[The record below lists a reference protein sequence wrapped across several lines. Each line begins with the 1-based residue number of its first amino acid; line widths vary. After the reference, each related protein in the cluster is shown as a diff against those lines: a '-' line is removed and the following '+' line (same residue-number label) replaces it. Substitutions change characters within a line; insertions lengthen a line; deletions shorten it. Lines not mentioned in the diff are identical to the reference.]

1 MVMDTDEQPE
11 TQEKQDSPALELLQG
26 EKVEQVPEG
35 PATPITKPKGP
46 KGPDFEKIFPYIL
59 IGCVLLITVGHL
71 WSAYNVGKLKVLEVP
86 NG

>member
-35 PATPITKPKGP
+35 PAAPITKPKGP
-46 KGPDFEKIFPYIL
+46 KGLDFEKYLPLLL
-59 IGCVLLITVGHL
+59 IGCVLLITAGYL
-71 WSAYNVGKLKVLEVP
+71 WSAYKIGKLDVEVP